1 MTAPQKF
8 RSAINGFNREDVVS
22 YIEYINARHET
33 ELHQLQDE
41 LENAR
46 KEIAELKSK
55 SIRVPAINLVATAQ
69 MGELTE
75 KCDRLEKSNAAL
87 TEQLAKSVQET
98 EQLREQLAQMTGERD
113 EALANRTV
121 VQSRTDEEL
130 EAYRRAERTERLA
143 QARASRMYDLANG
156 TLADTAVQLDTAAAA
171 LGQLAEAAMERV
183 QELQNAVTDSKQ
195 VLADAAASLSAI
207 PVQKIEE

>member
-22 YIEYINARHET
+22 YIEYINTRHET
-33 ELHQLQDE
+33 ERSQLQEE
-41 LENAR
+41 LDNAR

-55 SIRVPAINLVATAQ
+55 NVRVPAINLVATAQ

-75 KCDRLEKSNAAL
+75 KCDRLEKANTAL
-87 TEQLAKSVQET
+87 TEQLAKSVQEA
-98 EQLREQLAQMTGERD
+98 EQLREQLAQVTAERD
-113 EALANRTV
+113 AALANRPV
-121 VQSRTDEEL
+121 VSSRTDEEL

-143 QARASRMYDLANG
+143 KARANRMYELANG
-156 TLADTAVQLDTAAAA
+156 TLADTAVQLDNAAAT

-183 QELQNAVTDSKQ
+183 HL
-195 VLADAAASLSAI
+195 
-207 PVQKIEE
+207 